1 MSELTTL
8 DIAAARD
15 ALAKGEFTSEE
26 LTAAYLE
33 AIDAAKVLNAYITVL
48 PGKAIEMAKES
59 DARRKGRRGGRAGRY
74 SSGDQGPV
82 LHRGCADDRGQPYS
96 GWFSHRRMKARSPAI
111 SGSRVR

>member
-59 DARRKGRRGGRAGRY
+59 DARRKAVDHQLTGLAGLVGGQVAGHHR
-74 SSGDQGPV
+74 
-82 LHRGCADDRGQPYS
+82 LHVQLGKEALAEAVQ
-96 GWFSHRRMKARSPAI
+96 
-111 SGSRVR
+111 